1 MGSSIL
7 GAFDGVKTK
16 KKNKDDL
23 QYIYY
28 KDIRPAQKN
37 RDTGDI
43 KDLAEDISEDGLD
56 HNLVLRKI
64 DDEDFKY
71 EIVSGHRRYLA
82 ICHNIKNGDS
92 TYEYIPCKIKDYD
105 DVDSLRRLHMNN
117 INTKSYTPGEMLM
130 AVEDLKEVYRV
141 KKERGEK
148 VPGRVQ
154 ELIAKDIGL
163 GKTQVGN
170 YEKVINNA
178 IEPVKDMIKNNE
190 ITLNEALE
198 ISEMDDENQMKFIEG
213 ADGDLSL
220 TTIAEY
226 RDNLEDEKISNSNLD
241 DEISYSDD
249 SIYSDDET
257 ANEDDE
263 FIEEPDELEN
273 EFYESNSMKNNGEEE
288 HKYSVQELIIEMQI
302 HLHLLQDKIQGVE
315 WEKEEA
321 VLDNINELIE
331 DLKRMI
337 KI

>member
-28 KDIRPAQKN
+28 KDIRPAPKN

-43 KDLAEDISEDGLD
+43 AELAEDIAEDGLD

-64 DDEDFKY
+64 DDEDYNY
-71 EIVSGHRRYLA
+71 EIVAGHRRYLA
-82 ICHNIKNGDS
+82 ICFNIQNGDS

-105 DVDSLRRLHMNN
+105 DIDSLRRLHMNN

-154 ELIAKDIGL
+154 ELIAKDTGL

-178 IEPVKDMIKNNE
+178 IDPVKEMIKNDE
-190 ITLNEALE
+190 ITLNEALK
-198 ISEMDDENQMKFIEG
+198 ISDMDEENQMKFIEDS
-213 ADGDLSL
+213 DGDISL
-220 TTIAEY
+220 TTIGEFQTHLEEDDNTDYYEEVEDYSDYEDIDKDCFEDAN
-226 RDNLEDEKISNSNLD
+226 DNLDCIKNNSIQGLVAEIETHLELLNSKIGGSEWKNEQQIIEKIKQLVD
-241 DEISYSDD
+241 DFKHS
-249 SIYSDDET
+249 
-257 ANEDDE
+257 ANID
-263 FIEEPDELEN
+263 
-273 EFYESNSMKNNGEEE
+273 
-288 HKYSVQELIIEMQI
+288 
-302 HLHLLQDKIQGVE
+302 
-315 WEKEEA
+315 
-321 VLDNINELIE
+321 
-331 DLKRMI
+331 
-337 KI
+337 

>member
-28 KDIRPAQKN
+28 KGIRPAPKN

-43 KDLAEDISEDGLD
+43 VELAEDIAEDGLD

-64 DDEDFKY
+64 DDEDYKY
-71 EIVSGHRRYLA
+71 EIVAGHRRYLA
-82 ICHNIKNGDS
+82 ICHNIQNGDS

-105 DVDSLRRLHMNN
+105 DVDGLRRLHMNN

-130 AVEDLKEVYRV
+130 AVEDLKEVYKV

-154 ELIAKDIGL
+154 ELIAKDTGL

-178 IEPVKDMIKNNE
+178 IEPVKEMVKNDE
-190 ITLNEALE
+190 ITLNEALK
-198 ISEMDDENQMKFIEG
+198 ISDMDEENQMKFIEDS
-213 ADGDLSL
+213 DGDISL
-220 TTIAEY
+220 TTIGEFQSHLEEDDNTDYYEEVEDYSDYEDTDKDYFEDVNDNFDSIKNNSVQGLVAEIETH
-226 RDNLEDEKISNSNLD
+226 LELLNSKIGGSEWKNEQQIIEKIKQLVNDFKHS
-241 DEISYSDD
+241 
-249 SIYSDDET
+249 
-257 ANEDDE
+257 ANID
-263 FIEEPDELEN
+263 
-273 EFYESNSMKNNGEEE
+273 
-288 HKYSVQELIIEMQI
+288 
-302 HLHLLQDKIQGVE
+302 
-315 WEKEEA
+315 
-321 VLDNINELIE
+321 
-331 DLKRMI
+331 
-337 KI
+337 

>member
-1 MGSSIL
+1 MASSIL

-28 KDIRPAQKN
+28 KDICPAPKN

-43 KDLAEDISEDGLD
+43 TELAEDIAEDGLD

-71 EIVSGHRRYLA
+71 EIVAGHRRYLA
-82 ICHNIKNGDS
+82 ICHNIKTGDS

-105 DVDSLRRLHMNN
+105 DVDGLRRLHMNN
-117 INTKSYTPGEMLM
+117 INTKFYTPGEMLT
-130 AVEDLKEVYRV
+130 AIEDLKEVYRI

-178 IEPVKDMIKNNE
+178 IAPVKDMIKNDE

-198 ISEMDDENQMKFIEG
+198 ISEMDDENQMKFIED
-213 ADGDLSL
+213 ADGEISL
-220 TTIAEY
+220 TTITEY
-226 RDNLEDEKISNSNLD
+226 KDTLEDKKVNLSLGLD
-241 DEISYSDD
+241 DEISCTDE
-249 SIYSDDET
+249 SIYCDDKIT
-257 ANEDDE
+257 NEDSEFVEIVDELDE
-263 FIEEPDELEN
+263 FE
-273 EFYESNSMKNNGEEE
+273 KEE
-288 HKYSVQELIIEMQI
+288 HKYSVQELVIEIQMY
-302 HLHLLQDKIQGVE
+302 LHLLQNKIQGAE
-315 WEKEEA
+315 WEKEEE
-321 VLDNINELIE
+321 VLDEINELIE
-331 DLKRMI
+331 GLKIMI

>member
-28 KDIRPAQKN
+28 KDIRPAPKN

-43 KDLAEDISEDGLD
+43 TELAEDIAEDGLD

-64 DDEDFKY
+64 DDEDYKY
-71 EIVSGHRRYLA
+71 EIVAGHRRYLA
-82 ICHNIKNGDS
+82 ICFNIQNGDS
-92 TYEYIPCKIKDYD
+92 TYEYVPCKIKDYD
-105 DVDSLRRLHMNN
+105 DIDSLRRLHMNN

-154 ELIAKDIGL
+154 ELIAKDTGL

-178 IEPVKDMIKNNE
+178 IDPVKEMIKNDE
-190 ITLNEALE
+190 ITLNEALK
-198 ISEMDDENQMKFIEG
+198 ISDMDEENQMKFIEDS
-213 ADGDLSL
+213 DGDISL
-220 TTIAEY
+220 TTIGEFQSQLEEED
-226 RDNLEDEKISNSNLD
+226 DNTDCYDEVEDYSGYEDTDQDYLEDINDNFDDIKNNSVQGLVVEIETHLGLLSNKISGSEWKNEQQIIEKIKQLVD
-241 DEISYSDD
+241 D
-249 SIYSDDET
+249 
-257 ANEDDE
+257 
-263 FIEEPDELEN
+263 F
-273 EFYESNSMKNNGEEE
+273 
-288 HKYSVQELIIEMQI
+288 KYSAGI
-302 HLHLLQDKIQGVE
+302 D
-315 WEKEEA
+315 
-321 VLDNINELIE
+321 
-331 DLKRMI
+331 
-337 KI
+337 

>member
-28 KDIRPAQKN
+28 KDIRPAPKN

-43 KDLAEDISEDGLD
+43 VELAEDIAEDGLD

-64 DDEDFKY
+64 DDEDYKY
-71 EIVSGHRRYLA
+71 EIVAGHRRYLA
-82 ICHNIKNGDS
+82 ICHNIQNGDS

-105 DVDSLRRLHMNN
+105 DVDGLRRLHMNN

-130 AVEDLKEVYRV
+130 AVEDLKEVYKV

-154 ELIAKDIGL
+154 ELIAKDTGL

-178 IEPVKDMIKNNE
+178 INPVKDMIKNDE

-198 ISEMDDENQMKFIEG
+198 ISKMDDENQMKFIEK
-213 ADGDLSL
+213 ADGDISL

-226 RDNLEDEKISNSNLD
+226 RDDLEDEKINLSPNPD
-241 DEISYSDD
+241 DEISYTEE
-249 SIYSDDET
+249 SIYCEID
-257 ANEDDE
+257 NEDEE
-263 FIEEPDELEN
+263 FIEELDELEN
-273 EFYESNSMKNNGEEE
+273 ECFKSMKNINNEE
-288 HKYSVQELIIEMQI
+288 HKYSVQELVIEIQMY
-302 HLHLLQDKIQGVE
+302 LHLLQNKIQGVE
-315 WEKEEA
+315 WEKEEEI
-321 VLDNINELIE
+321 LNNINKLIE
-331 DLKRMI
+331 DFKKSVRI
-337 KI
+337 